1 MLQGVNSQIWKFIWA
16 LSLLP
21 KVLNFVWRA
30 CLNILPVSMVLEQ
43 RRIETVKIYPVGNQD
58 EETIIHCILHCQY
71 ARDCWLISRVGWRGQ
86 VNTFQEWFLHIQQ
99 TCDLNQ
105 LEEALL
111 IAWEIWNARNKVF
124 WHKKQQ
130 IHRK

>member
-1 MLQGVNSQIWKFIWA
+1 MLQGVNSQVWKFIWA
-16 LSLLP
+16 LSLPP
-21 KVLNFVWRA
+21 KFLNFVWLA
-30 CLNILPVSMVLEQ
+30 SLNILPVCMVIEQ
-43 RRIETVKIYPVGNQD
+43 RRIETVKICPVCN
-58 EETIIHCILHCQY
+58 HKSVC
-71 ARDCWLISRVGWRGQ
+71 WRGQ